1 MKPRTRVGLIV
12 GAIGLFLNICVS
24 GFIGL
29 CGPVFSMIAGGVAGF
44 LAAQQERLGVKADGA
59 RAGATAGGI
68 AGGLMI
74 VGQLIG
80 GIGTLIYYQVSG
92 ADTLLGQVPT
102 GGAPSIGYYLGG
114 IGTGICFGIVGAA
127 LAAGVGAGAGY
138 LATQETP
145 TQWQPPSNEPASM

>member
-1 MKPRTRVGLIV
+1 
-12 GAIGLFLNICVS
+12 
-24 GFIGL
+24 
-29 CGPVFSMIAGGVAGF
+29 VAGF

-74 VGQLIG
+74 LGQLIG
-80 GIGTLIYYQVSG
+80 GIGALVYLQFSG
-92 ADTLLGQVPT
+92 GDTPFGAIPS
-102 GGAPSIGYYLGG
+102 GGPESIGYYLGG

-138 LATQETP
+138 LATQE
-145 TQWQPPSNEPASM
+145 QPPSSNAPVSM